1 MIYIVPKKIY
11 SHFLQRRSKMKSSV
25 LVLCL
30 GLTLGVA
37 LVDSARSCRDEEQRV
52 FHMDGS
58 LVNCAV
64 LVGTYPHYC
73 LEDVIKNECCNQC
86 TVAEAK
92 GEVTC
97 EDKAECANMPTSG
110 CESEMVGPEMEME
123 MEMGGPEGPGATG
136 GPAGDPQMM
145 NVCPK
150 KCGMC

>member
-1 MIYIVPKKIY
+1 MCVTDAAVYTALFWYEFNVRPLVCLCHFSS
-11 SHFLQRRSKMKSSV
+11 SHV
-25 LVLCL
+25 LFM
-30 GLTLGVA
+30 
-37 LVDSARSCRDEEQRV
+37 S
-52 FHMDGS
+52 
-58 LVNCAV
+58 
-64 LVGTYPHYC
+64 
-73 LEDVIKNECCNQC
+73 
-86 TVAEAK
+86 